1 MFLTDIETSEVF
13 EIISQL
19 KPNKSH
25 GYDGIHPKVIKEIT
39 PQISN
44 VPCHIFN
51 LTFETGIIPND
62 LKISLITPIFNK
74 AGNKE
79 EFNNYRPISV
89 IPCFSNILEK
99 LMYKRAINY
108 IEKNH
113 ILHNNQYGFRRNRST
128 TMAIIH
134 LTEKIKSAIENN
146 EFIFLI
152 YLI

>member
-1 MFLTDIETSEVF
+1 MFLTEIETSEVF

-25 GYDGIHPKVIKEIT
+25 GYDGIHPKVIKEIA

-44 VPCHIFN
+44 VLCHIFN
-51 LTFETGIIPND
+51 LTFETGIIPKD
-62 LKISLITPIFNK
+62 LKISLITPIFK

-79 EFNNYRPISV
+79 EFNNYPPISV

-128 TMAIIH
+128 TIIH
-134 LTEKIKSAIENN
+134 LTELGIQG
-146 EFIFLI
+146 
-152 YLI
+152 